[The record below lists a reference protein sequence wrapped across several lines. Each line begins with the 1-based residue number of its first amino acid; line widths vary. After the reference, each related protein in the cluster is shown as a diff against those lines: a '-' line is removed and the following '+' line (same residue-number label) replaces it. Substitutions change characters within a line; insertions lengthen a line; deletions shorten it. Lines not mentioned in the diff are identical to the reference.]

1 MPSSFQLIWRVSF
14 RHAFF
19 SDGILRALRIVPVA
33 ACHDMLRRA
42 GVLLRAEEDGIAL
55 YGDERATERL
65 RLHLGDAGAR
75 LDMAFQVFFTD
86 PHFFEYTLPAW
97 QAGQVMFLDTAAAAN
112 DGAGRRTLHAAPCVA
127 ADALLERE
135 HPTLEAILGKRRP
148 ALEPAMVLQV
158 AVTPALLDST
168 EPGQRHFQ
176 VCFDAASSYWKYWLF
191 NAGEAQAVIVDL
203 AGEVEFDRCAGVE
216 IGERRQAD
224 VFLSKQAIPMREVAT
239 ARFQLRAASPA
250 GDKVLIKRMPNAS
263 LGKRFR
269 DEKDGNRI
277 LVSEIF
283 INQ

>member
-1 MPSSFQLIWRVSF
+1 MPFSFQLIWRVSF

-33 ACHDMLRRA
+33 ACHAMLRRA

-55 YGDERATERL
+55 YGDERAVERL
-65 RLHLGDAGAR
+65 RLHLGEAGER

-97 QAGQVMFLDTAAAAN
+97 PAGHVMFLDTAAAVG
-112 DGAGRRTLHAAPCVA
+112 DGAGPRALHAAPYVA
-127 ADALLERE
+127 ADALFERE
-135 HPTLEAILGKRRP
+135 HPTLEAILGKCRP
-148 ALEPAMVLQV
+148 ALAPAMVFQV
-158 AVTPALLDST
+158 AVTLGLLDAT
-168 EPGQRHFQ
+168 EPGQRRFE
-176 VCFDAASSYWKYWLF
+176 VRFDAASSYWKYWLF
-191 NAGEAQAVIVDL
+191 GAGEAQAVIVDL
-203 AGEVEFDRCAGVE
+203 AGEVEFDRFAGVE
-216 IGERRQAD
+216 IGERRHAD
-224 VFLSKQAIPMREVAT
+224 VFLSKQAIPMRDVST
-239 ARFQLRAASPA
+239 ARFQLRAASPG

-263 LGKRFR
+263 VGKRFR